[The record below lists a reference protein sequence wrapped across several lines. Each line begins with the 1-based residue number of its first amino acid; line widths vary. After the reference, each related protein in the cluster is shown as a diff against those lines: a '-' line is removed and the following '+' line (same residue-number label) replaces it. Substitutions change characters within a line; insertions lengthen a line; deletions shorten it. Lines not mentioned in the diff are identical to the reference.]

1 MALFGEAYRSFFRQ
15 TSCFLYA
22 SRVAA
27 RRTRNVSR
35 PQSSRCTRL
44 CFTLSVFAMSREYI
58 KIHRDFALRNF
69 FCNRQISLF
78 RGSIIGSP
86 DGESCTKGLELLQ
99 LLSPIALSYDVGTQ
113 AASRPRPPAPVS
125 PVLPRASSDHHL
137 HSLPPISPHHAPW
150 SPSTP
155 PTTTSSPQP
164 TSPPPAHPQPKFIP
178 FAGLATVSQP
188 FVRN

>member
-15 TSCFLYA
+15 TSCFLDA

-69 FCNRQISLF
+69 F
-78 RGSIIGSP
+78 
-86 DGESCTKGLELLQ
+86 LQ
-99 LLSPIALSYDVGTQ
+99 SANIP
-113 AASRPRPPAPVS
+113 
-125 PVLPRASSDHHL
+125 LPRQYHWFSR
-137 HSLPPISPHHAPW
+137 W
-150 SPSTP
+150 
-155 PTTTSSPQP
+155 
-164 TSPPPAHPQPKFIP
+164 
-178 FAGLATVSQP
+178 
-188 FVRN
+188 